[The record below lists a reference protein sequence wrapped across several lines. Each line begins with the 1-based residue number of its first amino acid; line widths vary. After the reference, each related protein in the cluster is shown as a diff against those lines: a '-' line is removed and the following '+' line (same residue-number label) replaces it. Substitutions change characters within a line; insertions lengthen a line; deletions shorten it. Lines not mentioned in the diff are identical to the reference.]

1 MDRSITRKFYL
12 FLMQSPL
19 KSTMSKSTTPALSAP
34 FVLKVVGYIMIL
46 STLIDYATLLFPP
59 KFSDDQWVGS
69 TLIQLV
75 DRGVIPLIGMVF
87 VYVSGYLEGGS
98 LRPEG
103 RNSLMT
109 GRFAMMILSGL
120 LGLLFLLAVPK
131 HFINTS
137 NVANT
142 AIDRIGKETKQQED
156 AVGPQVQ
163 QRLGQLQEQ
172 VKDKAKLDGELKQIN
187 EVVASGK
194 NPATGQPLEAA
205 QMEQLKSSQQELQKL
220 KDDPNYLQTMAK
232 NASDKELLKIRD
244 RKIKLEEQARAEAT
258 KTSIRTGL
266 GSLLLATAFSLISW
280 LGFTELGVFSK
291 R

>member
-1 MDRSITRKFYL
+1 M
-12 FLMQSPL
+12 
-19 KSTMSKSTTPALSAP
+19 
-34 FVLKVVGYIMIL
+34 
-46 STLIDYATLLFPP
+46 
-59 KFSDDQWVGS
+59 
-69 TLIQLV
+69 
-75 DRGVIPLIGMVF
+75 
-87 VYVSGYLEGGS
+87 
-98 LRPEG
+98 
-103 RNSLMT
+103 
-109 GRFAMMILSGL
+109 
-120 LGLLFLLAVPK
+120 
-131 HFINTS
+131 
-137 NVANT
+137 
-142 AIDRIGKETKQQED
+142 
-156 AVGPQVQ
+156 Q

-280 LGFTELGVFSK
+280 LGFTELGVFNK

>member
-1 MDRSITRKFYL
+1 MYGSITRKLYL
-12 FLMQSPL
+12 FLMQSPI

-34 FVLKVVGYIMIL
+34 FVLKVVGYVMIL

-59 KFSDDQWVGS
+59 KFSDEQWVGS

-87 VYVSGYLEGGS
+87 VYLSSYLEGGS
-98 LRPEG
+98 LKPEG
-103 RNSLMT
+103 RKSLMT

-137 NVANT
+137 NVANA
-142 AIDRIGKETKQQED
+142 AITKIGEESKKQEETIPLQM
-156 AVGPQVQ
+156 Q
-163 QRLGQLQEQ
+163 QRLAQYQEQ
-172 VKDKAKLDGELKQIN
+172 FDKAKLESTLKQLGDIL
-187 EVVASGK
+187 ASGK
-194 NPATGQPLEAA
+194 NPQTGQNLTPKE
-205 QMEQLKSSQQELQKL
+205 MEEGKRQQQDYQKL
-220 KDDPNYLQTMAK
+220 KDDPSYLEKMAK
-232 NASDKELLKIRD
+232 EAGDKQLLELRD
-244 RKIKLEEQARAEAT
+244 GKMKLEERARAEAT